1 MCSDQIRILYVDDDP
16 DQLEV
21 VQEILETHFQ
31 IETSACPA
39 KALDRLKEKNFDL
52 LLTDVVMPSEDGV
65 SLAKRVRQEHPNLG
79 IIAISG
85 GGKEVCQML
94 DEELV
99 SVFFDFIEKPVVW
112 DDFIDRYGLQK
123 SV

>member
-1 MCSDQIRILYVDDDP
+1 MYDDP
-16 DQLEV
+16 DQLEM

-31 IETSACPA
+31 IETSVCPTE
-39 KALDRLKEKNFDL
+39 ALVKLKEKSFDL
-52 LLTDVVMPSEDGV
+52 LITDVVMPSEDGV
-65 SLAKRVRQEHPNLG
+65 SLAKRVRREHPDLG

-85 GGKEVCQML
+85 GGEQVFQML
-94 DEELV
+94 DQEMV

-112 DDFIDRYGLQK
+112 GDFIDRYGLQK